1 MKLSDL
7 MLHDWVKHINYDL
20 IAIFGTAVTP
30 PPVIPS
36 PQYEYI
42 QVTEETL
49 KKDWTY
55 IDQLRPIALTP
66 EILIVNNF
74 YFNTDKCS
82 YDINNIKY
90 NGFCGSEHLY
100 FKCSYDF
107 NYDGGLVRLVFPTS
121 IFSLMTTELTLF
133 FDTFKFHGYCYS
145 VDKFQKL
152 TRTCGLIDLANNFK
166 I

>member
-1 MKLSDL
+1 MILSDL
-7 MLHDWVKHINYDL
+7 MLHDWFKLINYDL
-20 IAIFGTAVTP
+20 ITIFGTAATP
-30 PPVIPS
+30 APFPIS
-36 PQYEYI
+36 PGYEYI
-42 QVTEETL
+42 QVTEETF

-82 YDINNIKY
+82 YD
-90 NGFCGSEHLY
+90 
-100 FKCSYDF
+100 F
-107 NYDGGLVRLVFPTS
+107 NYGSGLVRLVFPTN
-121 IFSLMTTELTLF
+121 IFQSMTTELTLF

>member
-7 MLHDWVKHINYDL
+7 MLHDWVKHVNYDL
-20 IAIFGTAVTP
+20 ITIFGTAVTP

-74 YFNTDKCS
+74 YFNTD
-82 YDINNIKY
+82 
-90 NGFCGSEHLY
+90 
-100 FKCSYDF
+100 KCSYDF